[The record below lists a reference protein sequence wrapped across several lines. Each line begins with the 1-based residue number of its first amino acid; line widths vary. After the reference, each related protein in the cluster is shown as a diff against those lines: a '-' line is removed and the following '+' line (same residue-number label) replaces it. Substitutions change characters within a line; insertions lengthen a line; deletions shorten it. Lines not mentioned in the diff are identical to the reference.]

1 MNSKWNKNINIKAET
16 IKLLEENTGTSLND
30 LGLGNT
36 FSDMIPKS
44 EATKEKIN
52 WTSLNFK
59 TCMYQRT
66 LSRIERTHRMGEN
79 ICKSYI

>member
-44 EATKEKIN
+44 
-52 WTSLNFK
+52 
-59 TCMYQRT
+59 
-66 LSRIERTHRMGEN
+66 
-79 ICKSYI
+79 

>member
-1 MNSKWNKNINIKAET
+1 MFIKNKPCTQLTGYSHSKEWKWTLTSYHIQKMNSKWNKNINIKAET

-44 EATKEKIN
+44 
-52 WTSLNFK
+52 
-59 TCMYQRT
+59 
-66 LSRIERTHRMGEN
+66 
-79 ICKSYI
+79 